1 MAAAAWAWLGPLTG
15 LFGLAALG
23 LAHLV
28 GPGRDL
34 AKLLAVIERARRA
47 EARASLSDSWEMAR

>member
-1 MAAAAWAWLGPLTG
+1 
-15 LFGLAALG
+15 LAALG